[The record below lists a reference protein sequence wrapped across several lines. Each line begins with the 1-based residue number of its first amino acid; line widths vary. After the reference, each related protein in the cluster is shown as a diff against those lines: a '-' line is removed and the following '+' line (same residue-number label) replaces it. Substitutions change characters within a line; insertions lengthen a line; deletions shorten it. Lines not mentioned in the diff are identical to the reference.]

1 MKNLIL
7 IVIIVLSSHLKVA
20 AQLRIDTSNSP
31 EQLIRKFLLNA
42 ESDLIIKNVSY
53 KGQRQSIGYFE
64 NETPLD
70 VINQGIILSTGDVF
84 DAMGPN
90 KSKSTG
96 TRGSGW
102 GDKDLQAI
110 ATGVVMDAV
119 ALEFDL
125 IALRDSIVFEYV
137 FASDEYP
144 EFVNKG
150 VNDIFG
156 FFLMQQNSRA
166 LFPLNLALVPNSNKP
181 VSINSINHRVNE
193 QYFLRAD
200 FLDAHDDAFWREN
213 PQLFLRSRFFEYD
226 GFTTVLRATA
236 KLEPGKTY
244 HLKFAISDVGDRI
257 YDSAVM
263 LKAKSFSS
271 SGKRIPQADSIVKE
285 EIDNKMKA
293 FKSSYSSN
301 KDLSF
306 NLKINFNTNEAI
318 ILETSFD
325 ELNQLADIMD
335 EFQDMKIEIIGHTDN
350 VGGEEANQILSQ
362 KRAIAVKIYLNNLG
376 IAKNRLE
383 FAGKGEQQPIADN
396 ATEEGKAKNRRV
408 EFRFQY

>member
-1 MKNLIL
+1 
-7 IVIIVLSSHLKVA
+7 VT
-20 AQLRIDTSNSP
+20 AQLRIDTSYSP
-31 EQLIRKFLLNA
+31 EQIIRKHLLNA
-42 ESDLIIKNVSY
+42 ESDLIIKNVAF
-53 KGQRQSIGYFE
+53 KGKRQSMAYFY

-70 VINQGIILSTGDVF
+70 VINEGILLSTGDVF

-166 LFPLNLALVPNSNKP
+166 LFPTNLAQVPNSKKP
-181 VSINSINHRVNE
+181 VSINSINHRINE
-193 QYFLRAD
+193 QYFLRSD
-200 FLDAHDDAFWREN
+200 FLDAHDDEFWRAN
-213 PQLFLRSRFFEYD
+213 PELFLRARFFEYD

-244 HLKFAISDVGDRI
+244 HLKFAIADVGDRI
-257 YDSAVM
+257 YDSAVL
-263 LKAKSFSS
+263 LKAKSFAS
-271 SGKRIPQADSIVKE
+271 SGKRIPQADSIVKN
-285 EIDNKMKA
+285 EIDQKMSA
-293 FKSSYSSN
+293 FKTSYSSN

-306 NLKINFNTNEAI
+306 SLQINFNTNEAI
-318 ILETSFD
+318 ILENSYE
-325 ELNQLADIMD
+325 ELNELVRIME
-335 EFQDMKIEIIGHTDN
+335 EFQDLKMEVIGHTDN
-350 VGGEEANQILSQ
+350 IGSEAFNLELSR
-362 KRAIAVKIYLNNLG
+362 KRAIAVKKYLFDLG
-376 IAKNRLE
+376 ISLERLQHS
-383 FAGKGEQQPIADN
+383 AKGESSPIAVN
-396 ATEEGKAKNRRV
+396 TTEAGKAKNRRV

>member
-1 MKNLIL
+1 MKYVLLITT
-7 IVIIVLSSHLKVA
+7 IVLSSHLQVT
-20 AQLRIDTSNSP
+20 AQLRIDTSYSP
-31 EQLIRKFLLNA
+31 EQIIRKFLLND
-42 ESDLIIKNVSY
+42 ESDLIIKNVSF
-53 KGQRQSIGYFE
+53 KGQRQSMGYFE

-70 VINQGIILSTGDVF
+70 VINQGVLLSTGDVF

-119 ALEFDL
+119 SLEFDL

-144 EFVNKG
+144 EFVDMG

-156 FFLMQQNSRA
+156 FFLHEQNSKVI
-166 LFPLNLALVPNSNKP
+166 FPLNLAKVPNSKNP
-181 VSINSINHRVNE
+181 VSINTINHRVNE
-193 QYFLRAD
+193 QYFLRSD
-200 FLDAHDDAFWREN
+200 FLSAHDNQFWRAHPE
-213 PQLFLRSRFFEYD
+213 LFLRVRFFEYD

-236 KLEPGKTY
+236 KLEEGKTY
-244 HLKFAISDVGDRI
+244 HLKFAIADVGDRI

-271 SGKRIPQADSIVKE
+271 SGNRIPQADSIVKN
-285 EIDNKMKA
+285 EIDLKMAA
-293 FKSSYSSN
+293 FNDSYSAN

-306 NLKINFNTNEAI
+306 NLQINFNTNESI

-325 ELNQLADIMD
+325 ELNQLAEIMD
-335 EFQDMKIEIIGHTDN
+335 EFQDLSIEIIGHTDN
-350 VGGEEANQILSQ
+350 VGSEEANLELSR
-362 KRAIAVKIYLNNLG
+362 KRAIAVKVYLFKLG
-376 IAKNRLE
+376 ISPNRLQ
-383 FAGKGEQQPIADN
+383 FNAKGEQQPIADN
-396 ATEEGKAKNRRV
+396 STETGKAKNRRV

>member
-1 MKNLIL
+1 MKQFLLIT
-7 IVIIVLSSHLKVA
+7 IILLSSHLTVT
-20 AQLRIDTSNSP
+20 AQLRIDTSYSP
-31 EQLIRKFLLNA
+31 EQIIRKHLLNA
-42 ESDLIIKNVSY
+42 ESDLIIKNVAF
-53 KGQRQSIGYFE
+53 KGKRQSMAYFY

-70 VINQGIILSTGDVF
+70 VINEGILLSTGDVF

-166 LFPLNLALVPNSNKP
+166 LFPTNLAQVPNSKKP
-181 VSINSINHRVNE
+181 VSINSINHRINE
-193 QYFLRAD
+193 QYFLRSD
-200 FLDAHDDAFWREN
+200 FLDAHDDEFWRAN
-213 PQLFLRSRFFEYD
+213 PELFLRARFFEYD

-244 HLKFAISDVGDRI
+244 HLKFAIADVGDRI
-257 YDSAVM
+257 YDSAVL
-263 LKAKSFSS
+263 LKAKSFAS
-271 SGKRIPQADSIVKE
+271 SGKRIPQADSIVKN
-285 EIDNKMKA
+285 EIDQKMSA
-293 FKSSYSSN
+293 FKTSYSSN

-306 NLKINFNTNEAI
+306 SLQINFNTNEAI
-318 ILETSFD
+318 ILENSYE
-325 ELNQLADIMD
+325 ELNELVRIME
-335 EFQDMKIEIIGHTDN
+335 EFQDLKMEVIGHTDN
-350 VGGEEANQILSQ
+350 IGSEAFNLELSR
-362 KRAIAVKIYLNNLG
+362 KRAIAVKKYLFDLG
-376 IAKNRLE
+376 ISLERLQHS
-383 FAGKGEQQPIADN
+383 AKGESSPIAVN
-396 ATEEGKAKNRRV
+396 TTEAGKAKNRRV

>member
-1 MKNLIL
+1 MRYF
-7 IVIIVLSSHLKVA
+7 IIFCLLLSSHVKVT
-20 AQLRIDTSNSP
+20 AQLRLDTSLSP
-31 EQLIRKFLLNA
+31 EQLIRKHLLSS
-42 ESDLIIKNVSY
+42 ESDLIIKNVTF
-53 KGQRQSIGYFE
+53 KGQRQSIGYFY

-70 VINQGIILSTGDVF
+70 VINQGILLSTGDVF

-156 FFLMQQNSRA
+156 FFLKQQNSRA
-166 LFPLNLALVPNSNKP
+166 IFPMNLALVPNSRKP
-181 VSINSINHRVNE
+181 VNINNINHRVNE
-193 QYFLRAD
+193 QYFLRSD
-200 FLDAHDDAFWREN
+200 FLNAHDDAFWRQN
-213 PQLFLRSRFFEYD
+213 PHIFLRARFFEYD
-226 GFTTVLRATA
+226 GFTTILRATA
-236 KLEPGKTY
+236 KLEPGETY
-244 HLKFAISDVGDRI
+244 HLKFAIGDVGDRI

-263 LKAKSFSS
+263 LKAQSFAS
-271 SGKRIPQADSIVKE
+271 SGKRISQADSIVKN
-285 EIDNKMKA
+285 EIDQKMSA
-293 FKSSYSSN
+293 FATSYSSN

-306 NLKINFNTNEAI
+306 TLQINFNTNEAV
-318 ILETSFD
+318 ILESSFD
-325 ELNQLADIMD
+325 ELNELVTIME
-335 EFQDMKIEIIGHTDN
+335 EFQDLRIGIVGHTDN
-350 VGGEEANQILSQ
+350 VGSEEANFELSQ
-362 KRAIAVKIYLNNLG
+362 KRAVAVKKYIYDLG
-376 IAKNRLE
+376 IPFKRLHHS
-383 FAGKGEQQPIADN
+383 GKGELSPIAEN
-396 ATEEGKAKNRRV
+396 ITEEGKAKNRRV

>member
-1 MKNLIL
+1 LKQFLLIT
-7 IVIIVLSSHLKVA
+7 IILLSSHLTVT
-20 AQLRIDTSNSP
+20 AQLRIDTSYSP
-31 EQLIRKFLLNA
+31 EQIIRKHLLNA
-42 ESDLIIKNVSY
+42 ESDLIIKNVAF
-53 KGQRQSIGYFE
+53 KGKRQSMAYFY

-70 VINQGIILSTGDVF
+70 VINEGILLSTGDVF

-166 LFPLNLALVPNSNKP
+166 LFPTNLAQVPNSKKP
-181 VSINSINHRVNE
+181 VSINSINHRINE
-193 QYFLRAD
+193 QYFLRSD
-200 FLDAHDDAFWREN
+200 FLDAHDDEFWRAN
-213 PQLFLRSRFFEYD
+213 PELFLRARFFEYD

-244 HLKFAISDVGDRI
+244 HLKFAIADVGDRI
-257 YDSAVM
+257 YDSAVL
-263 LKAKSFSS
+263 LKAKSFAS
-271 SGKRIPQADSIVKE
+271 SGKRIPQADSIVKN
-285 EIDNKMKA
+285 EIDQKMSA
-293 FKSSYSSN
+293 FKTSYSSN

-306 NLKINFNTNEAI
+306 SLQINFNTNEAI
-318 ILETSFD
+318 ILENSYE
-325 ELNQLADIMD
+325 ELNELVRIME
-335 EFQDMKIEIIGHTDN
+335 EFQDLKMEVIGHTDN
-350 VGGEEANQILSQ
+350 IGSEAFNLELSR
-362 KRAIAVKIYLNNLG
+362 KRAIAVKKYLFDLG
-376 IAKNRLE
+376 ISLERLQHS
-383 FAGKGEQQPIADN
+383 AKGESSPIAVN
-396 ATEEGKAKNRRV
+396 TTEAGKAKNRRV